1 MSKQRPAI
9 VQVSKFVNASDKKYA
24 GYINYMGR
32 TEAQRSKYFGEY
44 NALSFDRYQQYMHNP
59 SKSSGL
65 FSSGYGYLD
74 KKGKGQ
80 YREWFK
86 EAQENKS
93 PMWQDVYSFDNQD
106 LIEWG
111 IYNPTTKSLNEA
123 IIMDAT
129 RVAMD
134 EKIKLMNLGDT
145 AKWTASIHFNTDNI
159 HVHVGMVEVQPTRPK
174 VTYKGEEMY
183 RGAVPKST
191 LDKVKSKFINHIVD
205 RNQEL
210 AMLDHLIRKELAGS
224 LGKQGQLKDLM
235 LRKEMVHLI
244 NTLPPDLRKWQYGRK
259 EMAPYRQ
266 AIDHISESFLKEKK
280 GTELQMLNKA
290 LDNEMHFR
298 KNLYGEGTKEFERF
312 KDYKAN
318 KMKELY
324 STMGNTILKELKAIR
339 RTIDHEQ
346 GYKYSPPIVTASDTK
361 TGSIGSEADKER
373 IKLEGLMEPGLS
385 KIEKATPLSIDIPKT
400 WQLPATDNR
409 PMPISQKDMER
420 AYRRREEAP
429 VTTQKDWKQQMAAYS
444 QINQTNPTVFHQGH
458 VSQIR
463 RALRKDIQHFYSKL
477 DFERMEDERV
487 WRKKQFEQA
496 QQNGR
501 SY

>member
-9 VQVSKFVNASDKKYA
+9 VQVSKFVNAGDKKYA
-24 GYINYMGR
+24 GYINYMAR

-44 NALSFDRYQQYMHNP
+44 NALSFDGYQQYMHNP
-59 SKSSGL
+59 AKSSGL

-74 KKGKGQ
+74 QKGKAK
-80 YREWFK
+80 YKDWFK

-93 PMWQDVYSFDNQD
+93 PMWQDVFSFDNQD

-111 IYNPTTKSLNEA
+111 IYNPTTKTLNEA

-134 EKIKLMNLGDT
+134 EKIKLMHLGDT

-174 VTYKGEEMY
+174 VTYKGKEMY

-210 AMLDHLIRKELAGS
+210 AMLDHLIRKELAGG
-224 LGKQGQLKDLM
+224 LHDKDHMKDLLM
-235 LRKEMVHLI
+235 RKEMVQLI
-244 NTLPPDLRKWQYGRK
+244 NALPSDLRKWQYGRK
-259 EMAPYRQ
+259 EMEAFRPV
-266 AIDHISESFLKEKK
+266 IDQISQSFLQEKK
-280 GTELQMLNKA
+280 AAELQLLDKA
-290 LDNEMHFR
+290 LDNEMQFR
-298 KNLYGEGTKEFERF
+298 KQLYGEGTKEFERF
-312 KDYKAN
+312 KDYKTN
-318 KMKELY
+318 KMKDLY

-339 RTIDHEQ
+339 KTLDQEQ
-346 GYKYSPPIVTASDTK
+346 GYRFDDVPVVTEPK
-361 TGSIGSEADKER
+361 PKEGEAESLHDKER
-373 IKLEGLMEPGLS
+373 IKPARVVEPG
-385 KIEKATPLSIDIPKT
+385 KPIPLSVDVPKPE
-400 WQLPATDNR
+400 QLPTATNR
-409 PMPISQKDMER
+409 PIPISLKDIER

-429 VTTQKDWKQQMAAYS
+429 LSSQHHWKQQVAAYS
-444 QINQTNPTVFHQGH
+444 QMKQAKQTVFHQGH
-458 VSQIR
+458 VNQIR
-463 RALRKDIQHFYSKL
+463 KALRKDIQHFYSKL
-477 DFERMEDERV
+477 DFERMEDERA